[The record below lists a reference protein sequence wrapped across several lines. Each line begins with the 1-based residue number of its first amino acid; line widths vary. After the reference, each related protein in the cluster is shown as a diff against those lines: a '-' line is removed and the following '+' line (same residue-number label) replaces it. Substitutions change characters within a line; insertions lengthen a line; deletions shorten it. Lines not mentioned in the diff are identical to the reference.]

1 MAVNK
6 NIVKEIKDYRR
17 ILEAS
22 GLHIVDLYLYG
33 SHATNTATEDSDIDV
48 AIISDTF
55 TGNRFADSM
64 RIVWLSNKIDLRIEP
79 TTFCPQ
85 DFIDED
91 PLVDQIK
98 KYGLKIK

>member
-1 MAVNK
+1 MAPNA
-6 NIVKEIKDYRR
+6 NIIKEIRDYRK

-22 GLHIVDLYLYG
+22 GLNIVDFYLYG
-33 SHATNTATEDSDIDV
+33 SYATNTATKDSDIDV
-48 AIISDTF
+48 AIISDAF
-55 TGNRFADSM
+55 TGNRFVDSM
-64 RIVWLSNKIDLRIEP
+64 KIIRLKNKIDLRIEP

-98 KYGLKIK
+98 KYGIKIK